1 LLELE
6 RCGNCRACAS
16 SGIVTNNM
24 RKTVML
30 AAAAALLSSAW
41 AATPGTAGAVT
52 AMSANPCPAPKP
64 EDPGSSAFVHMLL
77 TPGARFVRPRQSPA
91 ATQASERAIAAQ
103 RARDWADLC
112 RYRADDLALTGRA
125 RVVLMGDSIT
135 DFWREGDPAL
145 FHGGIADRG
154 ISGQTSSQ
162 MLVRFWPDV
171 IALHPRIV
179 QILAGTNDI
188 AGNTGPTTEQ
198 DYENNIMAM
207 VALARAH
214 HIRVLLGSMPP
225 AVSFWWQPQPY
236 RPAPEIRRLN
246 DWLRRYARSSGVG
259 FVDYYSHLAT
269 PAGAFRP
276 DLSND
281 GVHPNA
287 AGYKVMSALLQAAL
301 RDSLRR

>member
-1 LLELE
+1 
-6 RCGNCRACAS
+6 
-16 SGIVTNNM
+16 M
-24 RKTVML
+24 RTTAIR
-30 AAAAALLSSAW
+30 AAAAALFLTAVPAL
-41 AATPGTAGAVT
+41 AAAVGPAGGPT
-52 AMSANPCPAPKP
+52 AMSGNPCPPAQ
-64 EDPGSSAFVHMLL
+64 PGATGSAFLDMLL
-77 TPGARFVRPRQSPA
+77 TPGARFARPPQSPQEKRA
-91 ATQASERAIAAQ
+91 ADRAAAEQ

-112 RYRADDLALTGRA
+112 RYRADNSALRGRP

-135 DFWREGDPAL
+135 DFWRQGDPGL
-145 FHGGIADRG
+145 FEDGIVDRG

-198 DYENNIMAM
+198 DYENNVMAM
-207 VALARAH
+207 VELARAR
-214 HIRVLLGSMPP
+214 HIRVLLGSIPP
-225 AVSFWWQPQPY
+225 AVSFWWTSKPY
-236 RPAPEIRRLN
+236 RPAAEIRRLN
-246 DWLRRYARSSGVG
+246 AWLRSYARASGAG

-287 AGYKVMSALLQAAL
+287 AGYRVMTRLLRAAL
-301 RDSLRR
+301 RTGDPASRRNPR